1 MTVSRRTFVASTAV
15 GLAGVVRAPAVFA
28 RRDHDLVIRGGWLY
42 DGSGRPGTLGDVA
55 IRGDRI
61 VAMGARIPDRG
72 VVEID
77 AKGLAV
83 SPGFVDIHSHADGG
97 LGQDPRAES
106 CIRQGI
112 TSVVVG
118 ADGGS
123 RSDIGRY
130 LASIDELSPGVNVA
144 SMIGLGTVRGD
155 VVGAGARA
163 ATSDEIAR
171 MAAAVESALAAGAC
185 GASSGLEYTP
195 GGFATQ
201 EELAQVCRPLAAR
214 GLVYATHMRNE
225 DDRVLDSI
233 DESLAIARGA
243 GCPLHISHLKMQ
255 GPRNWSK
262 LDQAFARIEGAER
275 AGMSVTFDRYPYIAY
290 STSLTSLFPIWSRE
304 GGTQGLLRLVDSSAT
319 SEKVKAEVLAKVDLI
334 GGWDNV
340 QVTSV
345 REAADRGVEGKRVG
359 QFAQA
364 LGQDPY
370 TYTVEL
376 LRRNGGVGMVGFAM
390 SDDVIDRILA
400 HRLGM
405 VCTDGGAFA
414 IEGPTRRGSPHPRGI
429 GSFPRV
435 ISHFVRERRALTLE
449 DAIAKMSSIPA
460 ARCKLQDRGRLAVN
474 GYADVLVF
482 DPMTIADR
490 ATFEDPFQYPVG
502 FRAVVVNGRVALDGD
517 QRTSAGTG
525 RALRAR

>member
-1 MTVSRRTFVASTAV
+1 MTVSRRRFVASTAA
-15 GLAGVVRAPAVFA
+15 GLAGITRTPFVFA
-28 RRDHDLVIRGGWLY
+28 RREHDLVIRNGWLH
-42 DGSGRPGTLGDVA
+42 DGTGSRGSLGDLA
-55 IRGDRI
+55 ISGDRI
-61 VAMGARIPDRG
+61 VAMGSRLTARGRI
-72 VVEID
+72 EID
-77 AKGLAV
+77 AKGLVV
-83 SPGFVDIHSHADGG
+83 SPGFVDIHSHADDG

-112 TSVVVG
+112 TTVVVG

-123 RSDIGRY
+123 RSDIGGY
-130 LASIDELSPGVNVA
+130 LKSIDDLSPGVNVA

-155 VVGAGARA
+155 VVGSGARA
-163 ATSDEIAR
+163 ATADEITR
-171 MAAAVESALAAGAC
+171 MTEAVEAALTAGAC

-233 DESLAIARGA
+233 DESIAIARGA
-243 GCPLHISHLKMQ
+243 RCPLHISHLKMQ

-262 LDQAFARIEGAER
+262 IDQAFARIEAAER
-275 AGMSVTFDRYPYIAY
+275 DGMSVTFDRYPYIAY

-304 GGTQGLLRLVDSSAT
+304 GGTQGLLRLVDN
-319 SEKVKAEVLAKVDLI
+319 SETAARVKAEVLAKVDLI

-345 REAADRGVEGKRVG
+345 REAADRAVEGQRVG
-359 QFAQA
+359 TFARSM
-364 LGQDPY
+364 GQDPY
-370 TYTVEL
+370 LYTVEL

-390 SDDVIDRILA
+390 SDDVIDLILG

-405 VCTDGGAFA
+405 ACTDGGAFA
-414 IEGPTRRGSPHPRGI
+414 IDGPTRRGSPHPRGI

-449 DAIAKMSSIPA
+449 DAIAKMSAIPA
-460 ARCKLQDRGRLAVN
+460 ARCKLADRGRLEVN
-474 GYADVLVF
+474 CLADVLVF
-482 DPMTIADR
+482 DPMTLTDR
-490 ATFEDPFQYPVG
+490 ATFADPFQYPTG
-502 FRAVVVNGRVALDGD
+502 FRAVVVNGKVALDGE
-517 QRTSAGTG
+517 QRTTDLAGRG
-525 RALRAR
+525 LRA